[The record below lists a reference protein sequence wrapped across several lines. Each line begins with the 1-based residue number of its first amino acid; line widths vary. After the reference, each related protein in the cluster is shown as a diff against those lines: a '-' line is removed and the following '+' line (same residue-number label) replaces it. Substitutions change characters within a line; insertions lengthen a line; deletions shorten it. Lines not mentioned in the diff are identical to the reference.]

1 MMTVSNSNQNTPP
14 MSHQNSNQ
22 STPPLTPE
30 IVTCISSVS
39 NEKATKQ
46 CYSLK
51 TAAEMNH
58 HKCMKKAM
66 KEILNIRDSADCHQ
80 SVKGDQYVWS
90 KYARYLYIAVD
101 KENYET
107 VKVLLDLGIKPIMRR
122 EYANKN
128 RMSPLHLA
136 SRNLSSKLMRLF
148 LEKGADINARD
159 DDNDTCLHYV
169 LKSGNYNDKLI
180 CNGIED
186 VKTKAMECLQLLLKN
201 DYLDIDAENALGRTP
216 LHIAAIQ
223 RNDLFVTELIKR

>member
-1 MMTVSNSNQNTPP
+1 MSVSNSNQNTPP
-14 MSHQNSNQ
+14 MSHPNSTQ

-30 IVTCISSVS
+30 IVKCISSVL

-58 HKCMKKAM
+58 HHCMKKAM
-66 KEILNIRDSADCHQ
+66 KEALNISDSADGHQ
-80 SVKGDQYVWS
+80 SVKADQYVWS
-90 KYARYLYIAVD
+90 KYAQYLYIAVD

-107 VKVLLDLGIKPIMRR
+107 VKVFLDLGIKPIMRR
-122 EYANKN
+122 EYSNKN
-128 RMSPLHLA
+128 RMTPLHLA
-136 SRNLSSKLMRLF
+136 SRNLSARLMRLL
-148 LEKGADINARD
+148 LERGADINAKD

-180 CNGIED
+180 CDGIED
-186 VKTKAMECLQLLLKN
+186 PKAKAMECLQLLLKK
-201 DYLDIDAENALGRTP
+201 DHLDIDAVNAWGRTP

>member
-1 MMTVSNSNQNTPP
+1 MTVLNSNQNTPP
-14 MSHQNSNQ
+14 MSHPNSTQ
-22 STPPLTPE
+22 SSPPLTPE
-30 IVTCISSVS
+30 IVTCISSVT

-58 HKCMKKAM
+58 HQCMKKAM
-66 KEILNIRDSADCHQ
+66 KEILNIRDSGEGQQ
-80 SVKGDQYVWS
+80 SVKADQYVWS
-90 KYARYLYIAVD
+90 KYAQYLYIAID

-107 VKVLLDLGIKPIMRR
+107 VKVFLDLGIKPIMRR
-122 EYANKN
+122 EYSNKN
-128 RMSPLHLA
+128 RMTPLHLA
-136 SRNLSSKLMRLF
+136 SRNLSAKLMRLL
-148 LEKGADINARD
+148 LERGADINAKD

-186 VKTKAMECLQLLLKN
+186 VKAKAMECLQLLLKK
-201 DYLDIDAENALGRTP
+201 DYLDIDAENAWGRTP